1 MRWDVAGRS
10 SAQDL
15 AKSQVRF
22 QSPIPPFVDPMRI
35 MKWAGKLFVAQV
47 LGGTWP
53 TWHKNVA
60 RSSSQDI
67 SFWKKAASF
76 TLLLQIQL
84 KRNSMKQLS
93 LVVGAI
99 SVPGTPVLLFVVLP
113 ES

>member
-1 MRWDVAGRS
+1 
-10 SAQDL
+10 
-15 AKSQVRF
+15 
-22 QSPIPPFVDPMRI
+22 

-60 RSSSQDI
+60 QASSQDI
-67 SFWKKAASF
+67 SVWKKVASF

-84 KRNSMKQLS
+84 NRNNMKQLS
-93 LVVGAI
+93 LVI